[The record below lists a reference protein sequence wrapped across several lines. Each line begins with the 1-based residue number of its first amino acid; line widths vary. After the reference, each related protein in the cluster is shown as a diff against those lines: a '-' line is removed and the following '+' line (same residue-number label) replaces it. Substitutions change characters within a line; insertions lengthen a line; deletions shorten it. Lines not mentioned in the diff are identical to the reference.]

1 VEYRDYYQVL
11 GVSKSATEKEL
22 KQAYRKLARK
32 YHPDV
37 NPGDRGAEQKFK
49 EINEAY
55 EVLKDPDK
63 RSKYDRLGANWKQYE
78 QYAHAQPGGPGGGF
92 RVEFE
97 GGGMGGFSDFFR
109 TFFGGGVD
117 LDELFGQSRGGFRGG
132 SGAPRGARARRGF
145 GSYGAAPPS
154 PGRDVSGEVVISL
167 EEAYHGTTKRLSI
180 EGREGVEAIDVRIP
194 PGVKEGSRVR
204 VAGKGEP
211 GQGAAAGDLYLSVR
225 MRPHPL
231 YKRKDDDL
239 YVDVP
244 VTFSEA
250 ALGAEIEVPSLSGKS
265 RIKVPPGSQAGRLMR
280 LRGKGMPHLKGGGH
294 GDLFAKLVIVVP
306 KELSERELKLMK
318 ELAEIR
324 SENPRAHLGCS

>member
-78 QYAHAQPGGPGGGF
+78 QYAHAQPGGPGRDF

-132 SGAPRGARARRGF
+132 SGAPRGARA
-145 GSYGAAPPS
+145 
-154 PGRDVSGEVVISL
+154 
-167 EEAYHGTTKRLSI
+167 
-180 EGREGVEAIDVRIP
+180 REGVEAIDVRIP

-280 LRGKGMPHLKGGGH
+280 LRGKGMPHLKGSGH
-294 GDLFAKLVIVVP
+294 GDLFAKLAIVVP